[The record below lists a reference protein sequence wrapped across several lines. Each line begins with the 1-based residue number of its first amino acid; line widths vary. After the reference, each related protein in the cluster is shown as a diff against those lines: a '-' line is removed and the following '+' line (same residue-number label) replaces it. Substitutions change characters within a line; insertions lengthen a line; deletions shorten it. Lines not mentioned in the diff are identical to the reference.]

1 MRPLPQMSGG
11 RFAARSPPPSQKAPH
26 DRRLPE
32 RISRRPRQAHDC
44 GPDRGRRPR
53 RHRRP
58 GAAAGD
64 GGPDDPARG
73 ARPAL
78 GRAGGG
84 LRQDPDR
91 AAGKPL
97 SARHG
102 PDRQRRT
109 RGDRPG
115 AANHRPARPLPRLQ
129 PREPRHRALRR
140 GRAGAAKGQAQ
151 CSGRATLRRAAGEPF
166 RAMTDATAEAASDPS
181 HRSPRP
187 SWRPGQ
193 PIKRIGDL
201 LALGLDHR
209 ARVLD
214 EMSPLEC
221 AQIFYDWT
229 FWARPDQ
236 APPPGDWIVWLILA
250 GRGAGKTRAGAEA
263 VRLWSQSFPNVNLIG
278 PTADD
283 VRDVMVLGESGIL
296 NCCRKDE
303 RPRYLASAAKLE
315 WPNGAMSLLFSAEEP
330 DRLRGKPH
338 MVVTTTPRPTRII
351 KQLAA
356 DKDTIVTR
364 GSTFQNKGHLA
375 RAFLERIARRYEG
388 RVIGRQELLAEIVE
402 ETLGA
407 LWTRALIERQ
417 RVAPEAAPREF
428 AEVVVAVDPPARSGS
443 RADECGLIVAG
454 KASDGRLYVLAD
466 LTSQGDSP
474 AAWAARVGAAYRGF
488 RANRVVAEI
497 NNGGDMVAEVLRQA
511 EPHLPVRT
519 VTATRGKF
527 LRAEPVAAAYE
538 RGLVFH
544 AGGFPQLEDQL
555 CALTPDF
562 DRRGGP
568 SPDRADALVWAIADL
583 LALDRPSSTG
593 MIDFWAGR

>member
-1 MRPLPQMSGG
+1 
-11 RFAARSPPPSQKAPH
+11 
-26 DRRLPE
+26 
-32 RISRRPRQAHDC
+32 
-44 GPDRGRRPR
+44 
-53 RHRRP
+53 
-58 GAAAGD
+58 
-64 GGPDDPARG
+64 
-73 ARPAL
+73 
-78 GRAGGG
+78 
-84 LRQDPDR
+84 
-91 AAGKPL
+91 
-97 SARHG
+97 
-102 PDRQRRT
+102 
-109 RGDRPG
+109 
-115 AANHRPARPLPRLQ
+115 
-129 PREPRHRALRR
+129 
-140 GRAGAAKGQAQ
+140 
-151 CSGRATLRRAAGEPF
+151 
-166 RAMTDATAEAASDPS
+166 
-181 HRSPRP
+181 
-187 SWRPGQ
+187 
-193 PIKRIGDL
+193 
-201 LALGLDHR
+201 
-209 ARVLD
+209 
-214 EMSPLEC
+214 MSPLEC

-263 VRLWSQSFPNVNLIG
+263 VRLWSQTFPSVNLIG
-278 PTADD
+278 PTTDD
-283 VRDVMVLGESGIL
+283 VRDVMVMGDSGIL

-303 RPRYLASAAKLE
+303 RPRYLASAARLE

-330 DRLRGKPH
+330 DRLRGKQHMKLWCDELAAWRRPDAFDQAMFGLRLGDKPQ

-351 KQLAA
+351 KSLAA

-364 GSTFQNKGHLA
+364 GSTFENKGHLA

-388 RVIGRQELLAEIVE
+388 RVIGRQELLAEIVQ
-402 ETLGA
+402 ETPGA

-428 AEVVVAVDPPARSGS
+428 SEVVVAVDPPARSGS
-443 RADECGLIVAG
+443 QADECGLIVAG
-454 KASDGRLYVLAD
+454 KVFDARLYVLAD
-466 LTSQGDSP
+466 LSSQGDSP

-544 AGGFPQLEDQL
+544 AGTFPKLEDQL

-562 DRRGGP
+562 DRRAGP

-583 LALDRPSSTG
+583 LGLDRPGTTG

>member
-1 MRPLPQMSGG
+1 
-11 RFAARSPPPSQKAPH
+11 
-26 DRRLPE
+26 
-32 RISRRPRQAHDC
+32 
-44 GPDRGRRPR
+44 
-53 RHRRP
+53 
-58 GAAAGD
+58 
-64 GGPDDPARG
+64 
-73 ARPAL
+73 
-78 GRAGGG
+78 
-84 LRQDPDR
+84 
-91 AAGKPL
+91 
-97 SARHG
+97 
-102 PDRQRRT
+102 
-109 RGDRPG
+109 
-115 AANHRPARPLPRLQ
+115 
-129 PREPRHRALRR
+129 
-140 GRAGAAKGQAQ
+140 
-151 CSGRATLRRAAGEPF
+151 
-166 RAMTDATAEAASDPS
+166 MTDATAEAASDPS

-193 PIKRIGDL
+193 PIRRIGDL
-201 LALGLDHR
+201 LALGLGQR
-209 ARVLD
+209 ARILE

-229 FWARPDQ
+229 FWARHDQ

-263 VRLWSQSFPNVNLIG
+263 VRLWSQTFSSVNLIG

-283 VRDVMVLGESGIL
+283 VRDVMVMGDSGIL

-303 RPRYLASAAKLE
+303 RPRYLASAARLE
-315 WPNGAMSLLFSAEEP
+315 WPNGALSLLFSAEEP
-330 DRLRGKPH
+330 DRLRGKQHMKLWCDELAAWRRPDAFDQAMFGLRLGDKPQ

-351 KQLAA
+351 KSLAA

-364 GSTFQNKGHLA
+364 GSTFENKGHLA

-388 RVIGRQELLAEIVE
+388 RVIGRQELMAEIVD
-402 ETLGA
+402 ETPGA

-428 AEVVVAVDPPARSGS
+428 SEVVVAVDPPARSGS
-443 RADECGLIVAG
+443 QADECGLIVSG
-454 KASDGRLYVLAD
+454 KVFDGRLYVLAD

-474 AAWAARVGAAYRGF
+474 AAWAARVGGAYRGF

-544 AGGFPQLEDQL
+544 AGTFPKLEDQL

-562 DRRGGP
+562 DRRAGS